1 MPMQSLLQPFVAA
14 VLGIAGVALSIL
26 LLPFVLALIFA
37 IALVAAGGIAYA
49 RWRLGKQ
56 LAGMERQAGAG
67 RQPGAGRQGAR
78 RGQVI
83 EADYEVVRER

>member
-1 MPMQSLLQPFVAA
+1 MQSLLQPIVAA
-14 VLGIAGVALSIL
+14 VLGIAGLALGIL
-26 LLPFVLALIFA
+26 LLPFVLALVFA

-56 LAGMERQAGAG
+56 LADMERQTGAG
-67 RQPGAGRQGAR
+67 GRPGTGRQGPR